1 MAEPSV
7 DTTPAAAEP
16 DDAGEIR
23 NDQDAIKAVE
33 QLLSA
38 PSADEAEKPVDD
50 AETPDE
56 SWDLPSLAEKL
67 KAPPEKLY
75 GLKVP
80 MADGES
86 RTLGEL
92 KDTYRTTAQIKADQ
106 DAVQKE
112 RSTWQS
118 DKRQTLEEL
127 NEALTLLPA
136 QAITPELVQRAQR
149 QIQEHA
155 ERELAATLELI
166 PDWKDDLK
174 RAADRLEIEAYL
186 GKYGFSKSDLD
197 GLRNAKLMKLFRDA
211 ARADKAAKVVKEPL
225 KAKVAQAPKR
235 GNDRTSAQVHGQ
247 LKAAVTTRRMSPLA
261 AVEALLKG

>member
-1 MAEPSV
+1 MVEPSV
-7 DTTPAAAEP
+7 EATPAAPEP
-16 DDAGEIR
+16 DEPGEIR

-33 QLLSA
+33 ALLTA
-38 PSADEAEKPVDD
+38 PSGAEEETPGDD
-50 AETPDE
+50 AEPPTE
-56 SWDLPSLAEKL
+56 EWDVSSLAEKL
-67 KAPPEKLY
+67 QAPPEKLY

-92 KDTYRTTAQIKADQ
+92 KDAYRTAEQVKAERET
-106 DAVQKE
+106 VQKE
-112 RSTWQS
+112 RTTWQA

-127 NEALTLLPA
+127 NEALSLLPA

-155 ERELAATLELI
+155 QRELAATLELI

-174 RAADRLEIEAYL
+174 RAADRAVMVEYL
-186 GKYGFSKSDLD
+186 SGYGFSEADLD

-211 ARADKAAKVVKEPL
+211 SQAAKAAKVVKELP
-225 KAKVAQAPKR
+225 KPKVAQAPKR
-235 GNDRTSAQVHGQ
+235 PGNRTAAQVHGQ
-247 LKAAVTTRRMSPLA
+247 LKAAVTTRRISPLQ
-261 AVEALLKG
+261 AVEQLLKG